1 MLRRIDRLPVEI
13 IWRILLISK
22 SSSLAYVCRVL
33 WHACALAPRHVKAEY
48 LFCCWLDS
56 YSLRF
61 TQGFRMNPLAP
72 QLRSMF
78 APTTYPTSGSTSA
91 LRRAATC
98 DILSFV
104 ARFGIC
110 TPDVMRMLERLVIRS
125 KWCGNICQL
134 YGIFATMPE
143 GTHAL
148 VPTRLACH
156 AVPERLFRHSVV
168 VSMPSYLDGT
178 PALEHGLLRS
188 FVRHVCDLTPVGM
201 PESEVRLPPLS
212 DLELIARMILLHR
225 ASPNSSQGYP
235 LAMAVHLD
243 STPLVC
249 LLLATGADPSLKK
262 SIALHVAC
270 KKGSLAVVRLL
281 VEQDDALE
289 FQWRTRLRAIV
300 DDLHALDVVRATR
313 QEPPRARRSL
323 PEKGAVPSKRRRLA
337 DRCQVDVPML
347 TTAVRAGA
355 WDAVSYLMQTK
366 GVVPDVSTLRMMDQ
380 KSS

>member
-1 MLRRIDRLPVEI
+1 
-13 IWRILLISK
+13 
-22 SSSLAYVCRVL
+22 
-33 WHACALAPRHVKAEY
+33 
-48 LFCCWLDS
+48 
-56 YSLRF
+56 
-61 TQGFRMNPLAP
+61 
-72 QLRSMF
+72 
-78 APTTYPTSGSTSA
+78 
-91 LRRAATC
+91 
-98 DILSFV
+98 
-104 ARFGIC
+104 
-110 TPDVMRMLERLVIRS
+110 
-125 KWCGNICQL
+125 
-134 YGIFATMPE
+134 
-143 GTHAL
+143 
-148 VPTRLACH
+148 
-156 AVPERLFRHSVV
+156 
-168 VSMPSYLDGT
+168 
-178 PALEHGLLRS
+178 
-188 FVRHVCDLTPVGM
+188 
-201 PESEVRLPPLS
+201 
-212 DLELIARMILLHR
+212 
-225 ASPNSSQGYP
+225 
-235 LAMAVHLD
+235 MAVHLD

-300 DDLHALDVVRATR
+300 DDLYALDVVRATR